1 MAIDIKECTL
11 DYSLD
16 REYPYLGKSKNGQIV
31 LFTSENTGTNVN
43 GVISHMGTYS
53 TEWFESTFKP
63 LAPTESITLSNKP
76 CNEQ

>member
-1 MAIDIKECTL
+1 MAIEIKECTV
-11 DYSLD
+11 DYYSD

-43 GVISHMGTYS
+43 GLVLCMGTHS
-53 TEWFESTFKP
+53 SAWNESTFKP
-63 LAPTESITLSNKP
+63 LAPTESITLRNKP